1 MLEVTKALNIK
12 DKQSND
18 NMGMFFNCRVVKI
31 FYFKAVKVITLKKKN
46 SVYPSLRKM
55 WEVSCGIKVALA
67 IMA

>member
-31 FYFKAVKVITLKKKN
+31 FYFKAVKVITLKKKI
-46 SVYPSLRKM
+46 LCTLLLEK
-55 WEVSCGIKVALA
+55 CGKLVVE
-67 IMA
+67 